1 MTADKGD
8 GDSGHGQTSDSTIN
22 RHVPVRQV
30 ISINGEEEDVENINI
45 HDFTTF
51 EQEQLIGPEFI
62 SRLKR
67 KSMDSQDGSE
77 TKLQRNLR
85 SFRSAVRAVL
95 TTEAIMQA
103 MKHYSHRSD
112 SETEE
117 DEDDSRSPAPTETK
131 SSQFDAGINS
141 SEALPTDNCVSG
153 NPDVPVPEMSA
164 QSVQNS
170 CLPDICEGKPAAVNA
185 ADSPLSVKKP
195 DVHVSR
201 TSNGSVAADAVV
213 NVFEVE
219 VANAEAISATRTAT
233 DTKGTEATLS
243 SPVVINAEM
252 DVGDGPDIKPVPASE
267 PADVSEELSCD
278 SKVQLDDVDLTLPRE
293 VAVTVTTNDGDD
305 AMTVKPTDGLLT
317 ENRRTETTDTG
328 CRCCSVQ

>member
-1 MTADKGD
+1 VTADKGD
-8 GDSGHGQTSDSTIN
+8 GDSGQTSDSTVN

-30 ISINGEEEDVENINI
+30 ISVNGEEEDVENINI

-62 SRLKR
+62 GRLKR
-67 KSMDSQDGSE
+67 KSVNSEDDSE

-112 SETEE
+112 SETE

-131 SSQFDAGINS
+131 PSQFDAAIS
-141 SEALPTDNCVSG
+141 STETLRTDNRVSG
-153 NPDVPVPEMSA
+153 NPDVPVPETST

-170 CLPDICEGKPAAVNA
+170 HLPDICQGKQAAVTGA
-185 ADSPLSVKKP
+185 GSPSSVEKP

-201 TSNGSVAADAVV
+201 ASNGCVVADARVDL
-213 NVFEVE
+213 FEVE
-219 VANAEAISATRTAT
+219 VADREVLSPTRTAT
-233 DTKGTEATLS
+233 DTKSAEVTLS
-243 SPVVINAEM
+243 SPVVINAGM
-252 DVGDGPDIKPVPASE
+252 DVGDGPGIKPVPASE
-267 PADVSEELSCD
+267 PADMCEKLSCD
-278 SKVQLDDVDLTLPRE
+278 SKVQLDDVDLTLPQE
-293 VAVTVTTNDGDD
+293 LAVSVATNDSDD
-305 AMTVKPTDGLLT
+305 SKTVKPRDGLLT
-317 ENRRTETTDTG
+317 ETHRTETTDTG